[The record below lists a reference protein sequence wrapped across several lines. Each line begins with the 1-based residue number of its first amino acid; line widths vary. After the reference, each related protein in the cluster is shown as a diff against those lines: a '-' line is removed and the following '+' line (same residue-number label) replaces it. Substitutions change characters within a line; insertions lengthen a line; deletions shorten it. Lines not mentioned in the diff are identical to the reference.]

1 MTGRLKDKV
10 AIVTGAGS
18 GNGRGI
24 ALRLAEEGARITVA
38 DVSQTGAEETVA
50 MIAAAGGEALAV
62 RADVSQKEQVE
73 AMVAATVQH
82 FGAVDILVNNAGV
95 ETLIPF
101 LDLPEAEWDRVL
113 AVNLK
118 GPFLCTQA
126 AAKEM
131 IKAGRG
137 GKVVNIASI
146 NSAVALVGQAHYV
159 SSKGGLLL
167 LTKSLALEL
176 APHNINVN
184 AVGPGVIETAMTT
197 NSLSNPARKEMFLNR
212 IPLKRIGQPR
222 DIGNAVLFLASDE
235 ADYIT
240 GTILYVDGGWL
251 TQ

>member
-10 AIVTGAGS
+10 AIVTGAAS

-38 DVSQTGAEETVA
+38 DVSQTGAQETVA
-50 MIAAAGGEALAV
+50 MISAAGGEALAV

-73 AMVAATVQH
+73 AMVAATVQQ

-131 IKAGRG
+131 IKTGRG

>member
-38 DVSQTGAEETVA
+38 DVSQTGADETVA

>member
-1 MTGRLKDKV
+1 MRLPDKV

-24 ALRLAEEGARITVA
+24 ALRLAEEGAKLVVA
-38 DVSQTGAEETVA
+38 DVSEAGAHETVRL
-50 MIAAAGGEALAV
+50 IEAAGGQALAV
-62 RADVSQKEQVE
+62 RADVSKKDQVE

-82 FGAVDILVNNAGV
+82 FGRVDILVNNAGV

-101 LDLPEAEWDRVL
+101 LDLPEAEWERVL

-118 GPFLCTQA
+118 GPFLCTQV

-131 IKAGRG
+131 IKARQG

-176 APHNINVN
+176 APYNINVN

-197 NSLSNPARKEMFLNR
+197 NSLANPARKEMFLNR

-222 DIGNAVLFLASDE
+222 DIGNAVLFLVSDE

>member
-1 MTGRLKDKV
+1 MRLKDKV
-10 AIVTGAGS
+10 AIVTGAAS

-24 ALRLAEEGARITVA
+24 ALRLAEEGARVVVA
-38 DVSQTGAEETVA
+38 DVSEAGAQETVA
-50 MIAAAGGEALAV
+50 LIEAAGGPALAV
-62 RADVSQKEQVE
+62 RADVSNKTQVE
-73 AMVAATVQH
+73 VMVAAAVQQ
-82 FGAVDILVNNAGV
+82 FGRVDILVNNAGV

-101 LDLPEAEWDRVL
+101 LDLAETDWDRVL

-126 AAKEM
+126 AAREM
-131 IKAGRG
+131 IKAGQG

-184 AVGPGVIETAMTT
+184 AVGPGVIETAMTA

-222 DIGNAVLFLASDE
+222 DIANAVLFLVSDE
-235 ADYIT
+235 ADYVT

>member
-1 MTGRLKDKV
+1 MRRLPNKV
-10 AIVTGAGS
+10 AIVTGAAS

-24 ALRLAEEGARITVA
+24 ALRLAEEGAKIVVA
-38 DVSQTGAEETVA
+38 DVSLAGAQETVA
-50 MIAAAGGEALAV
+50 LVEAAGGQALAV

-73 AMVAATVQH
+73 AMVAAAVQH
-82 FGAVDILVNNAGV
+82 FGGIDILVNNAGV

-126 AAKEM
+126 AAREM
-131 IKAGRG
+131 VKAGRG

-176 APHNINVN
+176 APYNINVN
-184 AVGPGVIETAMTT
+184 AVGPGVIETAMTA
-197 NSLSNPARKEMFLNR
+197 NSLSNAARKEMFLNR

-222 DIGNAVLFLASDE
+222 DIGNAVLFLVSDE